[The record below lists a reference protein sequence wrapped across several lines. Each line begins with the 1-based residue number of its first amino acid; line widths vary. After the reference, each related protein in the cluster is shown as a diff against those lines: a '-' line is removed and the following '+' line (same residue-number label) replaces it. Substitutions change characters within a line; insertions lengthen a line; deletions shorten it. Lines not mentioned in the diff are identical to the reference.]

1 MKRAIRLIV
10 AFVLLASLA
19 ACGVNN
25 VSNINSKDNANTD
38 KSDIKDNLVSPN
50 NSSDDTK
57 PNTTSLVSKAH
68 ENKSS
73 VPKGT
78 KEDNSSVTSKDV
90 NSKNNSSKQKDN
102 SSKTGN
108 QENSSN
114 TSSHEHIWGK
124 WIHDEFPN
132 PETGENGT
140 SHRTCKIC
148 RKTETKELT
157 PEEVYHMF
165 TTDGL
170 LYSQW

>member
-1 MKRAIRLIV
+1 MKYAIRLIV

-19 ACGVNN
+19 ACGVND
-25 VSNINSKDNANTD
+25 VSNINSKENANAD
-38 KSDIKDNLVSPN
+38 KSDINETLVRPN
-50 NSSDDTK
+50 NSSDDTQT
-57 PNTTSLVSKAH
+57 NTTSLVSKTDK
-68 ENKSS
+68 NKSS

-78 KEDNSSVTSKDV
+78 EEDNSGVTSKDV

-102 SSKTGN
+102 SSKAGN
-108 QENSSN
+108 LENSSN

-148 RKTETKELT
+148 RETETKELT

-170 LYSQW
+170 IYVQ

>member
-1 MKRAIRLIV
+1 MKYAIRLIV

-19 ACGVNN
+19 ACSVNN
-25 VSNINSKDNANTD
+25 LSNISSKENANTN
-38 KSDIKDNLVSPN
+38 KSDINETLVSPN
-50 NSSDDTK
+50 NSSDDTQT
-57 PNTTSLVSKAH
+57 NTTSLVSKTH

-78 KEDNSSVTSKDV
+78 KEDNSGVTSKDV

-102 SSKTGN
+102 SSKTGGK
-108 QENSSN
+108 ENSSN
-114 TSSHEHIWGK
+114 TESHEHIWGK

-148 RKTETKELT
+148 REIETKELT
-157 PEEVYHMF
+157 PEDVHHMF

>member
-1 MKRAIRLIV
+1 MKRAIILIV

-25 VSNINSKDNANTD
+25 VSNINSKDNANAD
-38 KSDIKDNLVSPN
+38 KSGIKENLVSPN

-57 PNTTSLVSKAH
+57 PNTTSLVSKTD

-102 SSKTGN
+102 SSKTGGK
-108 QENSSN
+108 ENSSGIE
-114 TSSHEHIWGK
+114 SHEHVWGK
-124 WIHDEFPN
+124 WIHDKFPDV
-132 PETGENGT
+132 ETGELGE

>member
-1 MKRAIRLIV
+1 MKRAIILIV

-19 ACGVNN
+19 ACSVNN
-25 VSNINSKDNANTD
+25 LSNISSKENANTN
-38 KSDIKDNLVSPN
+38 KSDINETLVSQN
-50 NSSDDTK
+50 NSSDDTQT
-57 PNTTSLVSKAH
+57 NTTSLVSKTH

-73 VPKGT
+73 VKNGT
-78 KEDNSSVTSKDV
+78 KEDNSGVTSKDV

-102 SSKTGN
+102 SSKTGGK
-108 QENSSN
+108 ENSSN

-124 WIHDEFPN
+124 WIHDKFPDV
-132 PETGENGT
+132 ETGELGE

-157 PEEVYHMF
+157 PEEVHHMF